1 MLIDHDTKI
10 VLLRNALK
18 LSKISLLDIKTNP
31 IHVLRP
37 TIFGLKHLF
46 SLYFGLIIK
55 KDHILLVS
63 IIVLF
68 VELHCIYNFV
78 GRMVQGAGYLAEKA
92 KHESS
97 ALAESMIAQETGILS
112 TTTTMA
118 PTTTLSIAEY
128 NLKQPQLEADKT
140 KVNFSGSWLSSKL
153 LCILLYY
160 WSVFIP
166 T

>member
-1 MLIDHDTKI
+1 
-10 VLLRNALK
+10 
-18 LSKISLLDIKTNP
+18 
-31 IHVLRP
+31 
-37 TIFGLKHLF
+37 
-46 SLYFGLIIK
+46 
-55 KDHILLVS
+55 
-63 IIVLF
+63 
-68 VELHCIYNFV
+68 
-78 GRMVQGAGYLAEKA
+78 MVQGAGYLAEKA

-128 NLKQPQLEADKT
+128 NLKQQQLEADKT